1 MATDQD
7 TPKSSPKIL
16 SVTVSELQSL
26 GDRLLSR
33 GLSKF
38 FADQPAVQ
46 SDVLMAA
53 WALRALLRSFNSRDV
68 ISLDTNGNGA

>member
-1 MATDQD
+1 
-7 TPKSSPKIL
+7 
-16 SVTVSELQSL
+16 
-26 GDRLLSR
+26 LLSR

-53 WALRALLRSFNSRDV
+53 WALRALLRSSNMHDV
-68 ISLDTNGNGA
+68 ISLDATNGNGAK

>member
-1 MATDQD
+1 MADNQT
-7 TPKSSPKIL
+7 TPKIL
-16 SVTVSELQSL
+16 SVTVDELQRL

-53 WALRALLRSFNSRDV
+53 WALRSFNPREP
-68 ISLDTNGNGA
+68 ISLDTNGGTTGK